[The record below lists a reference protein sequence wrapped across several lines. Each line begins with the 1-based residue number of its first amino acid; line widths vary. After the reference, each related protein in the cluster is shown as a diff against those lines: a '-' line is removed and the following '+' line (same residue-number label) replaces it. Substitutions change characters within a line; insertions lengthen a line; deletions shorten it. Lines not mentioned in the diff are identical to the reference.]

1 MATMEITAVTST
13 GNNAID
19 SLLKGV
25 SWSAQNISYSFPTD
39 PTNFVANYST
49 NMEQQK
55 SFSPLTT
62 AMQDGVR
69 QALSLWASVANL
81 IFTEVPDSTTY
92 GVLRF
97 GQTSGSSTAH
107 AYYPSTSE
115 SGGDAWFGYSQPY
128 TNPQWKTYSN
138 YDFESMVH
146 EIGHALGLKHPGNYN
161 GDGTGEPP
169 FADSSIDC
177 LAYSL
182 MSYHS
187 YPGTDI
193 SKVGA
198 ASDSYPQSPMMDDI
212 AAIQYIYGANY
223 NTNSGNTTYT
233 FSPNDTKIFR
243 TVWDGNG
250 IDTYDASAYSEG
262 VTLQLAPGA
271 WSTLGSSQL
280 ADLGNNQKA
289 PGSVA
294 NAYLYGNDTRSLIEN
309 AIGGSGDDTLRGNAG
324 NNSLSGGA
332 GNDQLWGG
340 TNGSDTLTGGAGSNA
355 YWWDVKNANDSV
367 ISSSS
372 TDAIIFTGFNFDLR
386 TGGYTS
392 SGDLWF
398 SRNGG
403 SSQVTIQGWQN
414 QNSASRIQSF
424 VFNESGTLKAFAWN
438 ATAQVEVDL
447 YDGAYSS
454 AAVRSVTC
462 VDTSN
467 AILRGSTGNDTITGG
482 SGNDQIWGGSNGN
495 DLLSGGAGLDSYW
508 FGVNDGADTI
518 SADSTNN
525 QDSVVFCGPGFGNGG
540 IASTVVS
547 SNNLTITLVQG
558 ASLTLQD
565 WGEGGGY
572 RLNQFNFQTGSMAGT
587 YSLSIA
593 SDNQTP
599 IWTKLG

>member
-1 MATMEITAVTST
+1 M
-13 GNNAID
+13 
-19 SLLKGV
+19 
-25 SWSAQNISYSFPTD
+25 
-39 PTNFVANYST
+39 
-49 NMEQQK
+49 
-55 SFSPLTT
+55 
-62 AMQDGVR
+62 
-69 QALSLWASVANL
+69 
-81 IFTEVPDSTTY
+81 
-92 GVLRF
+92 
-97 GQTSGSSTAH
+97 GS
-107 AYYPSTSE
+107 
-115 SGGDAWFGYSQPY
+115 
-128 TNPQWKTYSN
+128 
-138 YDFESMVH
+138 
-146 EIGHALGLKHPGNYN
+146 
-161 GDGTGEPP
+161 
-169 FADSSIDC
+169 
-177 LAYSL
+177 
-182 MSYHS
+182 
-187 YPGTDI
+187 
-193 SKVGA
+193 
-198 ASDSYPQSPMMDDI
+198 
-212 AAIQYIYGANY
+212 
-223 NTNSGNTTYT
+223 
-233 FSPNDTKIFR
+233 R
-243 TVWDGNG
+243 
-250 IDTYDASAYSEG
+250 
-262 VTLQLAPGA
+262 
-271 WSTLGSSQL
+271 QL

-482 SGNDQIWGGSNGN
+482 SGNDQIWGGSTGN
-495 DLLSGGAGLDSYW
+495 DMLYGGLGSDVYW
-508 FGVNDGADTI
+508 WHNTDGQDTVGYDADNVNDSLQLVGLNRSDLTVTMSGSNVVMTAGAT
-518 SADSTNN
+518 S
-525 QDSVVFCGPGFGNGG
+525 
-540 IASTVVS
+540 
-547 SNNLTITLVQG
+547 LTIQNWQNAKLETVRFADGTSSRMDSLLGISTSAAYASNSLQG
-558 ASLTLQD
+558 NT
-565 WGEGGGY
+565 
-572 RLNQFNFQTGSMAGT
+572 
-587 YSLSIA
+587 IVV
-593 SDNQTP
+593 
-599 IWTKLG
+599 